1 MIKKLCVLSAYYPQS
16 NDPIYSFVGTLI
28 ETIADMGVECHV
40 ISPVSYIEKK
50 HKAETRI
57 EKTKNGA
64 EIHVYCPRY
73 MIYPSRN
80 ILGFQTYRLTVN
92 SLWRAIG
99 RVFKD
104 NIGHCDAIYSHFIDA
119 GVNAAWLKKKTGIPA
134 FMAVGESNVTM
145 HKLTYTVFNDVLH
158 DGLNGVISVSS
169 QLREDLLEHDVISN
183 KTPIVVAPN
192 GIDIDLFKPA
202 DRGEARAKLGAK
214 DEDYVIS
221 FVGAFI
227 PRKGFDKLQQ
237 VIKKH
242 PNWKCVFIGSGEI
255 PVEIREDQVLFSGR
269 IPHNEIPEM
278 ISGTDVFVLPTHAEG
293 CCNAIIEAM
302 GCGLPIISSNRA
314 FNDDILD
321 EMCSIKIDPEDADAI
336 EDAMIMLQKDVELRK
351 KLAEGAL
358 NRGRNLSIQNRAQK
372 ILDFMERNI
381 HD

>member
-1 MIKKLCVLSAYYPQS
+1 MIEKLCILTAYYPQE
-16 NDPIYSFVGTLI
+16 NDPIYSFVGTLV
-28 ETIADMGVECHV
+28 EAIADMGVECHV

-73 MIYPSRN
+73 VIYPSRN
-80 ILGFQTYRLTVN
+80 FLGFQTYRLTVN

-99 RVFKD
+99 RAFKE

-145 HKLTYTVFNDVLH
+145 HKLTYTVFHDVLH

-169 QLREDLLEHDVISN
+169 QLREDLLEHDIISN

-192 GIDIDLFKPA
+192 GIDVDLFKPA
-202 DRGEARAKLGAK
+202 DRVEVRAKLGAK

-221 FVGAFI
+221 YVGAFI
-227 PRKGFDKLQQ
+227 HRKGFDKLQQ

-242 PNWKCVFIGSGEI
+242 PNWKCILIGSGEI
-255 PVEIREDQVLFSGR
+255 PVEIQEDQLLYSGR
-269 IPHNEIPEM
+269 IPHDEIPGI
-278 ISGTDVFVLPTHAEG
+278 ISGSDVFVLPTHAEG

-302 GCGLPIISSNRA
+302 GCGLPIISSNKA

-321 EMCSIKIDPEDADAI
+321 EMCSIKVDPEDADAI
-336 EDAMIMLQKDVELRK
+336 EEAMIILQKDTKLRK

-358 NRGRNLSIQNRAQK
+358 NRGRNLSIHNRAQI